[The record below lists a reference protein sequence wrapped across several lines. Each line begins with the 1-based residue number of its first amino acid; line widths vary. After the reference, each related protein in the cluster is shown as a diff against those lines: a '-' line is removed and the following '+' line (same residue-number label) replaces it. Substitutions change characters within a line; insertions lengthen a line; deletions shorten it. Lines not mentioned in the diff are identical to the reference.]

1 MLLKVVLNTKNL
13 IKIKYKF
20 KHNGEQVYI
29 WWKLD
34 YGLSNNDKQM

>member
-1 MLLKVVLNTKNL
+1 VASSTNKTGRHAIAKMLLKVVLNTKNL

-29 WWKLD
+29 
-34 YGLSNNDKQM
+34 